1 VANLEEA
8 LTIKNLT
15 KKPIMVLSYFDLS
28 DHFSLEK
35 VDSQISLPVYDIDT
49 INQLASLNRDFLL
62 NVKIDTG
69 TARLGFSQD
78 QVRSAIDQVEK
89 SKHLK
94 IFSLFTHYAESEA
107 EDQTFS
113 KKQLADF
120 QKITKNYKKYKIHS
134 ACTAASISLPLAQSN
149 IIRAGLGFYGLW
161 PSQVTKKRADQL
173 AIDLRPLLSWK
184 TKIVHIKQLKKGDS
198 IGYNRTYRCK
208 DDCQLAVLPIGYNE
222 GYDRSLSNNSAVLIS
237 GQRYPVRGNICMNLT
252 MVEIPKSLEVKVGE
266 VVTLIGQDGGEKI
279 TVEELAD
286 YCQTI
291 NYEIVTRINP
301 NLKRAII

>member
-1 VANLEEA
+1 MFLTWLEINKTNILHNIGQFKKLAPHSQIWPVVKSNAYGHGLKEIVAYLSEHDDIGGFMVANLEEA

-94 IFSLFTHYAESEA
+94 IFSL
-107 EDQTFS
+107 
-113 KKQLADF
+113 
-120 QKITKNYKKYKIHS
+120 
-134 ACTAASISLPLAQSN
+134 
-149 IIRAGLGFYGLW
+149 
-161 PSQVTKKRADQL
+161 
-173 AIDLRPLLSWK
+173 
-184 TKIVHIKQLKKGDS
+184 
-198 IGYNRTYRCK
+198 
-208 DDCQLAVLPIGYNE
+208 
-222 GYDRSLSNNSAVLIS
+222 
-237 GQRYPVRGNICMNLT
+237 
-252 MVEIPKSLEVKVGE
+252 
-266 VVTLIGQDGGEKI
+266 
-279 TVEELAD
+279 
-286 YCQTI
+286 
-291 NYEIVTRINP
+291 
-301 NLKRAII
+301 